1 MADTFPGSDF
11 ARVPP
16 HNLDAER
23 SALGGVLVK
32 PVMFDE
38 LATTLGTD
46 DFFLPAHREIFD
58 AMMEISRRQQP
69 IDVVSLGDELK
80 SRGSLAR
87 LEGGAAYLIAIANA
101 VPTAENIGHYVR
113 LVKEKAIVRRMIAA
127 CAEIQSCGYGEFGE
141 FGQFLDQSE
150 TLFFKV
156 AQQGRRDSYRRVGD
170 MMPGLVESLEA
181 RSTNRRQITG
191 VYLILFF
198 HHEEM
203 FDDNPELKGRV
214 ELIIGKNRHGPTAD
228 VPLTFLNQYT
238 RFENWAEEG

>member
-1 MADTFPGSDF
+1 MADTFPGSDS

-38 LATTLGTD
+38 LATTLSTD

-69 IDVVSLGDELK
+69 IDVVSLGDEIK

-87 LEGGAAYLIAIANA
+87 LEGGAAYLIEIANA

-113 LVKEKAIVRRMIAA
+113 LVKEKAIVRRMRSPRAPRSSRAA
-127 CAEIQSCGYGEFGE
+127 TAISASSG
-141 FGQFLDQSE
+141 SSW
-150 TLFFKV
+150 TSP
-156 AQQGRRDSYRRVGD
+156 RRCS
-170 MMPGLVESLEA
+170 S
-181 RSTNRRQITG
+181 RSHSRAGATVTG
-191 VYLILFF
+191 
-198 HHEEM
+198 
-203 FDDNPELKGRV
+203 
-214 ELIIGKNRHGPTAD
+214 A
-228 VPLTFLNQYT
+228 
-238 RFENWAEEG
+238 WAT

>member
-1 MADTFPGSDF
+1 MAEKFPGSDF
-11 ARVPP
+11 ARLPP

-87 LEGGAAYLIAIANA
+87 LEGGVAYLIAIANA
-101 VPTAENIGHYVR
+101 VPTAENIGHYT
-113 LVKEKAIVRRMIAA
+113 EATPTASEEPAIA
-127 CAEIQSCGYGEFGE
+127 S
-141 FGQFLDQSE
+141 
-150 TLFFKV
+150 
-156 AQQGRRDSYRRVGD
+156 RRVAGSS
-170 MMPGLVESLEA
+170 PASPCVHQSQAWVSRRITTPLPSSA
-181 RSTNRRQITG
+181 CRRPRST
-191 VYLILFF
+191 
-198 HHEEM
+198 E
-203 FDDNPELKGRV
+203 D
-214 ELIIGKNRHGPTAD
+214 A
-228 VPLTFLNQYT
+228 
-238 RFENWAEEG
+238 

>member
-1 MADTFPGSDF
+1 MPDTFPGSNF

-69 IDVVSLGDELK
+69 IDVISLGDELK

-113 LVKEKAIVRRMIAA
+113 LVKEKAIV
-127 CAEIQSCGYGEFGE
+127 
-141 FGQFLDQSE
+141 
-150 TLFFKV
+150 
-156 AQQGRRDSYRRVGD
+156 
-170 MMPGLVESLEA
+170 
-181 RSTNRRQITG
+181 
-191 VYLILFF
+191 
-198 HHEEM
+198 
-203 FDDNPELKGRV
+203 
-214 ELIIGKNRHGPTAD
+214 
-228 VPLTFLNQYT
+228 
-238 RFENWAEEG
+238 